1 MRISSRERTSSSPKL
16 FFYAGTVAVALVA
29 FAVGGCKKDTS
40 TSGSGAVGAT
50 SDPAIVA
57 GSPLA
62 GDFEGTIALRAA
74 STTDG
79 KSGDITFHIKKDL
92 ARIDLPKSLT
102 KDAHLGG
109 DGVWLLLSGPEKRG
123 YAVIDSQ
130 KSAMFIDFTKVRDQ
144 ASAMQ
149 AKSPVAMLKDAAKA
163 PKPDLKKTDKRDTV
177 AGLPCAEWELTNKA
191 DGKDQL
197 VRICVAEAQSGWL
210 SSLGEKMLPDD
221 YAFAAALADGKHFPV
236 RVVAIEGGK
245 ETGRVE
251 VTKYAKEPVADALVH
266 VPDGY
271 AKTDLF
277 QMLQS
282 MMQLGGGTL
291 GGEGGPVPPALR
303 HR

>member
-1 MRISSRERTSSSPKL
+1 MRISSREAHPSPKR
-16 FFYAGTVAVALVA
+16 FFRAGAVAVAVTA
-29 FAVGGCKKDTS
+29 FAVGGCKKDSS
-40 TSGSGAVGAT
+40 TSSSGAVGAT
-50 SDPAIVA
+50 SDPGSVA

-74 STTDG
+74 SATDG

-109 DGVWLLLSGPEKRG
+109 DGVWLLISGPEKRG
-123 YAVIDSQ
+123 YAVIDAQ

-163 PKPDLKKTDKRDTV
+163 PKPDLKKTDKKDTV

-197 VRICVAEAQSGWL
+197 IRICVAEAQSGWL

-221 YAFAAALADGKHFPV
+221 YAFAAAVADGKHFPV

-251 VTKYAKEPVADALVH
+251 VTKYTKEPVADALVH